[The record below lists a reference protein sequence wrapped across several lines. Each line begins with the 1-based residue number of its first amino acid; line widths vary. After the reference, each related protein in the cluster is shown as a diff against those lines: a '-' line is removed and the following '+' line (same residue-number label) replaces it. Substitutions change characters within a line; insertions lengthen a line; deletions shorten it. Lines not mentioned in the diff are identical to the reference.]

1 MSNCNIFKSGGG
13 GSVESWK
20 DPAIDVASL
29 PASDNT
35 EGDIRQTLDSG
46 DLHRWNGASWDLYF
60 DSSESGDYVTGPASA
75 VDDNI
80 ATFDATTG
88 KIIQD
93 GGQTITEV
101 IAAAV
106 AGSGDVVGPAS
117 ASDNAITRYDSTTGK
132 LVQDSTSHLDDE
144 GDLRLGSDSAPDA
157 SAILDLSSTT
167 KGFKGPSMTEA
178 QRDAIGSP
186 ATSLLVY
193 NTDTD
198 ELNIYNGT
206 AWIAVGTATLDP
218 KQFIIGDN
226 RSFDISIGAWAAYA
240 DAAGTEPVDGTGGSP
255 TVTITQTG
263 TTPLVGSGMG
273 VITKDAANR
282 QGEGISLSSIA
293 VPDGYEGLPLK
304 VSVIAEP
311 SANYVANDII
321 GFIYD
326 ETNTNLIGSIYNAD
340 SGGIQTGKQV
350 FEGLVYPATDTAS
363 IRLIWHIATTN
374 AAAYTVNIDEVQLEW
389 VPYVLLPNSGI
400 WKDGGT
406 ITIGATT
413 TAPTKGT
420 IVTDQVKYQ
429 ITGPNGNFSY
439 QYDQSS
445 SAGAGSGDYLFTL
458 PGGLKFDSNNI
469 QYDTTAVGV
478 GGWQPKGSIIG
489 TYSCGIGTGADD
501 LSALGVAIAYDSTRF
516 RCFYISGQGTSENVG
531 VGAFSS
537 GGIGLFANRPFSI
550 QLNNVPLEGRS
561 ANTTEAMAI
570 NSGLHKTS
578 VSRASTSQTIAS
590 SAQTT
595 LIYNNIIY
603 GTSANFNIATG
614 VWTCPRSSWYN
625 FQASAKVSSLTANEL
640 LVMRVT
646 AGGATVARQ
655 ESANANT
662 SWSIGAVRNNVYLEA
677 GDTASVSL
685 DSVSDTSYNFNSDSA
700 ITFDISE
707 VPFSQTAL
715 FSNTGDVISS
725 GSESTTAWVPSANQW
740 GDLTSIT
747 LTPGEWILNARYGI
761 TSTSGAINAIYELL
775 IGTVSGNSGTGLISM
790 VNFVRG
796 SQLPYTGCKKTIAID
811 GYIVNISSNTTYY
824 LKNKSDI
831 VTNVSSDAY
840 FIQARRLRY

>member
-20 DPAIDVASL
+20 DPAVDVASL

-374 AAAYTVNIDEVQLEW
+374 AAAYTVNIDEVQLAW
-389 VPYVLLPNSGI
+389 VPYVLLPGQRSEVIDLTGSGSFT
-400 WKDGGT
+400 GGSMRVSQAGGVVA
-406 ITIGATT
+406 ISAIV
-413 TAPTKGT
+413 APTHA
-420 IVTDQVKYQ
+420 
-429 ITGPNGNFSY
+429 
-439 QYDQSS
+439 SS
-445 SAGAGSGDYLFTL
+445 SYIVSAAGLIPEWATPS
-458 PGGLKFDSNNI
+458 
-469 QYDTTAVGV
+469 
-478 GGWQPKGSIIG
+478 
-489 TYSCGIGTGADD
+489 
-501 LSALGVAIAYDSTRF
+501 LSAFNAYYSAATRLTIQVDPDGTFTAIYSAAA
-516 RCFYISGQGTSENVG
+516 V
-531 VGAFSS
+531 SS
-537 GGIGLFANRPFSI
+537 GGFTISYT
-550 QLNNVPLEGRS
+550 VPTS

-578 VSRASTSQTIAS
+578 VSRASTNQTIAS
-590 SAQTT
+590 SSLTT

-685 DSVSDTSYNFNSDSA
+685 DSVSDTSYNFNSDSS